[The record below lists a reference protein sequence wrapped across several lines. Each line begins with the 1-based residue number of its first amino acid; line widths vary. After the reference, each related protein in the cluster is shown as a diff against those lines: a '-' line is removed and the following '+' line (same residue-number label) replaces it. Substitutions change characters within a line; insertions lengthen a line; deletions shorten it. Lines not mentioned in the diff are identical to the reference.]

1 MQVQKVIYVFI
12 LSTDASTKMTQN
24 RSKTNTREKNELFN
38 FPQFAGKWLNI
49 LEEISNI
56 SHNQKIS
63 YVL

>member
-1 MQVQKVIYVFI
+1 MYVFI

-24 RSKTNTREKNELFN
+24 RSKTNICEKNELLN

-49 LEEISNI
+49 LDEICNI
-56 SHNQKIS
+56 SHYQNIS